1 MLRARWARYTLTGFM
16 TATTIATTGCSVSTQ
31 QEVEMGAQYSSEINR
46 QLPLVSDAQVHAY
59 INQLGDQIARAGN
72 RGLNYTFYV
81 VNSDQINAFAVP
93 GGYIYINRGLLQRAS
108 NASEVAGVLA
118 HEIGHVERRHG
129 IDQMEKM
136 QRASLGLNLAYVLM
150 GRQPSAVESTAINAG
165 GSLVFAKF
173 SRDDEN
179 EADES
184 AIPLMLASGYHPNG
198 LITMFQRL
206 LSMQNSSVA
215 LPWFST
221 HPTTQDRINATR
233 AAIGRVPASQLRGLT
248 TDTRAFQNIKAR
260 LRSLPA
266 APRNR

>member
-1 MLRARWARYTLTGFM
+1 MFRPRYALTGFIAASAM
-16 TATTIATTGCSVSTQ
+16 TVSACGVSTQ
-31 QEVEMGAQYSSEINR
+31 QEVEMGAQYSQEINR
-46 QLPLVSDAQVHAY
+46 QLPIVSDAQVHAY

-81 VNSDQINAFAVP
+81 VNADEINAFAVP
-93 GGYIYINRGLLQRAS
+93 GGYVYINRGLIQRAA

-150 GRQPSAVESTAINAG
+150 GRQPSSVESAAINAG

-179 EADES
+179 EADGV

-198 LITMFQRL
+198 LVTMFERL
-206 LSMQNSSVA
+206 LSQQNSRAA

-221 HPTTQDRINATR
+221 HPTTRDRINNTR
-233 AAIGRVPASQLRGLT
+233 AAISRLSAAQTRGLN
-248 TDTRAFQNIKAR
+248 TDTRAFQNMKAR
-260 LRSLPA
+260 LRSMPA
-266 APRNR
+266 APRSRR